1 MPEISFTPEEI
12 TALAVDA
19 RSVGDARAGRCA
31 SSCLGRGGRLA
42 SLEGRRPAGWGCVRT
57 RGSPPRPRRSPGCGA
72 ASPTGPRTAET
83 CERLVDAY
91 GAAVGGGRWYVV
103 GLDAARDEMRSFPPV
118 TAGLG
123 PRGRGGGKRAARW
136 LPRSAVDRAGGEV
149 RAAMQ
154 VLVREALVVPEVQDR
169 LGAVVEHEHLAVLG
183 TGASCWGRRAGPG
196 RASGG
201 RPAGP
206 GSGRGGRGR
215 AVAIPLPRPE
225 ATPRVTTMLFASLNP
240 GSGVAS

>member
-1 MPEISFTPEEI
+1 MLVPSATRG
-12 TALAVDA
+12 
-19 RSVGDARAGRCA
+19 RSGAQAPVWGEGVGSPHSRV
-31 SSCLGRGGRLA
+31 
-42 SLEGRRPAGWGCVRT
+42 RRPAGWGCVRT

-72 ASPTGPRTAET
+72 RLRLPDRARRRRASASWTRTEL
-83 CERLVDAY
+83 RLAA
-91 GAAVGGGRWYVV
+91 GAGTSSGSTRRGTRC
-103 GLDAARDEMRSFPPV
+103 ARFRPSRLASDLADEGEGSEPPD
-118 TAGLG
+118 GF
-123 PRGRGGGKRAARW
+123 RAA
-136 LPRSAVDRAGGEV
+136 LLDRAGGEV

-225 ATPRVTTMLFASLNP
+225 ATPRVTTM
-240 GSGVAS
+240 